1 MAMNRTHLSGAIV
14 VMGVSGSG
22 KSAVGRLLAGELEC
36 AFVEG
41 DELHSNDNI
50 AKMRSGQ
57 PLNDEDRWPW
67 LDRIGSAVQVAA
79 STSGIAVTSCSAL
92 KKRYRERLAQAST
105 LPTSFVLLDIS
116 RATLLAR
123 LQQRTDHFMPAS
135 LLDTQLALLER
146 PTSEENALLL
156 NADQPPAVICRMIRE
171 WLNRSA

>member
-1 MAMNRTHLSGAIV
+1 MNRTNTSSAV
-14 VMGVSGSG
+14 VLMGVSGSG
-22 KSAVGRLLAGELEC
+22 KSTIGRVLAAELQC

-50 AKMRSGQ
+50 AKMRSGR

-67 LDRIGSAVQVAA
+67 LDHIGDTLQVAA
-79 STSGIAVTSCSAL
+79 GESGLAVASCSAL
-92 KKRYRERLAQAST
+92 KKCYRDRLAQAIA
-105 LPTSFVLLDIS
+105 LPTSFVLLDVS
-116 RATLLAR
+116 HATLLSR

-146 PTSEENALLL
+146 PTPEENSLVVD
-156 NADQPPAVICRMIRE
+156 ADEPPVEICRVTRE